1 MTVNPKELRAQLN
14 DLLNK
19 KLGGERFSLAICL
32 MLEPKGYERAD
43 TAWTYVEIE
52 VADQKPQ
59 PLMAISPD
67 GAIHNALSRNR
78 ISAKPL
84 GNVQS
89 SAALVKAI
97 SKIKE
102 TA

>member
-1 MTVNPKELRAQLN
+1 MSADPKELRAQLT

-19 KLGGERFSLAICL
+19 KLDGEQYKLIVCRTDRQS
-32 MLEPKGYERAD
+32 EQ
-43 TAWTYVEIE
+43 WTYVELE
-52 VADQKPQ
+52 RPSHKTK

-67 GAIHNALSRNR
+67 GAIHNALSRSK

-102 TA
+102 AA